1 MPAERTTRLSEPPN
15 LPTTDP
21 RDELPARGAVAA
33 ARELCLGHRHGERPV
48 VAVIGLGYVGL
59 TLAAALIDAG
69 VTIVGYDTCEPRTA
83 SIRAG
88 SMPFYEPGLH
98 ETVTR
103 GLDEGS
109 LRIMET
115 LPARLPDIVV
125 LCVGTP
131 ASGAGHGPDLEP
143 LKLALTSVAPRLAD
157 GALVIVRSTVPVGTT
172 RGLALP
178 ALSGRTSSPALAYC
192 PERTIQGSALTELR
206 MLPQIVGGYD
216 SRSAELAATLFAR
229 LTDQVVRVSSLEAA
243 EMVKLVCNAHTDVL
257 YGFGNEVALL
267 AEGLGLDAWE
277 IIDAANYHYPRPDLH
292 FPGYVGGSC
301 LTKDPYFLLNSL
313 NPPGSVPSEWSLV
326 ATARRLNEGV
336 PYHIAHRTLE
346 CLEKAELRPDE
357 STVLLCGIAY
367 KGVPQT
373 GDVRGCAAVPIAER
387 LRPSV
392 QEVLAQD
399 FIVEPE
405 VMNSL
410 GFTSVSLEEGIAR
423 AQACVFVNNHPGYQ
437 RKEVTDMLR
446 SVGRPFAVVDV
457 WNLLDE
463 KCFADRYGII
473 YSCFGHG

>member
-1 MPAERTTRLSEPPN
+1 MRAKRTTTLSGTPS
-15 LPTTDP
+15 LATTDP
-21 RDELPARGAVAA
+21 RDPPPAAGAVAA
-33 ARELCLGHRHGERPV
+33 AQEFRLGRRDSERPV

-59 TLAAALIDAG
+59 TLTAAFIDAG
-69 VTIVGYDTCEPRTA
+69 VAVVGYDMSEARTA
-83 SIRAG
+83 SIQGGA
-88 SMPFYEPGLH
+88 MPFYEPGLH
-98 ETVTR
+98 EAVAR
-103 GLDEGS
+103 GLDDGS

-115 LPARLPDIVV
+115 LPARLPEVVV

-131 ASGAGHGPDLEP
+131 ASGAGHVPDLEP
-143 LKLALTSVAPRLAD
+143 LKLALSNVAPRLPD

-178 ALSGRTSSPALAYC
+178 ALSGRTSSTALAYC

-206 MLPQIVGGYD
+206 SLPQIVGGYD
-216 SRSAELAATLFAR
+216 SRSTELAAALFAR

-243 EMVKLVCNAHTDVL
+243 EMVKLVCNAHTDII

-267 AEGLGLDAWE
+267 AESIGLDAWE
-277 IIDAANYHYPRPDLH
+277 IIRAANYDYPRPDLH

-301 LTKDPYFLLNSL
+301 LTKDPYFLLNSA
-313 NPPGSVPSEWSLV
+313 GSAYDEWSLV
-326 ATARRLNEGV
+326 ATARRLNERV
-336 PYHIAHRTLE
+336 PRHIAQRTLE
-346 CLEKAELRPDE
+346 CLEKTGMRLDQ

-373 GDVRGCAAVPIAER
+373 DDVRGCAAVPIAER

-392 QEVLAQD
+392 QEVLAHD

-405 VMNSL
+405 VADRL
-410 GFTSVSLEEGIAR
+410 GFSSVSLEEGIAR

-437 RKEVTDMLR
+437 QKEVTDMLR
-446 SVGRPFAVVDV
+446 SVGRRPFTVVDV

-463 KCFADRYGII
+463 TRFEDVAGIT